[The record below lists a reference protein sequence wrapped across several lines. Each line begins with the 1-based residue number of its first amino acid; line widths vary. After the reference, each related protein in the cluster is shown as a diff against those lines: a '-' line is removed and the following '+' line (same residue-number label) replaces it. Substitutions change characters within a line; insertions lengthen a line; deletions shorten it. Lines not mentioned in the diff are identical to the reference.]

1 MSVEERTNTSAGVSR
16 RDALKAFAAGVGAIA
31 GASVLSEAAWAQAMA
46 VRTQAAASPAAGLLF
61 FTPAQH
67 QTVDILSELII
78 PSDARSK
85 GASAAK
91 VADFIDL
98 LLSGAADA
106 EQGIWRTGITQLDT
120 TSKRRFKTRF
130 AESTPEQQVQLLTEI
145 SKDEANP
152 KTALE
157 RLFVQAKER
166 TIQGYYTS
174 EIGIH
179 EELKYRGN
187 QFLNEFVGCTH
198 PEHGA
203 TAPARTIALN
213 LEEVPVTPESIA

>member
-1 MSVEERTNTSAGVSR
+1 MSVEQEPTTSAGVSR
-16 RDALKAFAAGVGAIA
+16 RDALKALAAGVGAIA
-31 GASVLSEAAWAQAMA
+31 GASVMSEAAWAQAVA
-46 VRTQAAASPAAGLLF
+46 VRTQAAASPATGLQF
-61 FTPAQH
+61 FTAAQH
-67 QTVDILSELII
+67 HTVDVLSELII
-78 PSDARSK
+78 PADTRSQ

-98 LLSGAADA
+98 LLSGAPES
-106 EQGIWRTGITQLDT
+106 EQAIWRRGLTELDAT
-120 TSKRRFKTRF
+120 AKKRFKTPF
-130 AESTPEQQVQLLTEI
+130 ADTKPDQQVLLLTEI
-145 SKDEANP
+145 SKNEADP
-152 KTALE
+152 KTSLE
-157 RLFVQAKER
+157 KLFVQAKDR

-179 EELKYRGN
+179 QELKYRGN

-213 LEEVPVTPESIA
+213 ATDVEIEPIA